1 LVQYGAVDL
10 VGSVEDSARMSDAL
24 LRIGVE
30 PIDSE
35 ALLIHARV
43 TGVRREEDRIVAE
56 IELPEAFQ

>member
-10 VGSVEDSARMSDAL
+10 VGSVEESARMAEAL
-24 LRIGVE
+24 LRISAE
-30 PIDSE
+30 PVDSE